1 MRSSRKAC
9 WPAALVAAVMV
20 GTGGA
25 AASDLGGGQTFS
37 SPSRISQAWAGFY
50 VGGHLGFS
58 MMNHDVTL
66 TPGPS
71 QFSINS
77 SSLSGGLMAGVNASV
92 TQNVIL
98 GAEADLTLMNNASN
112 RLINGGRYFG
122 DADVMGSLR
131 GRLGMTFD
139 QFMVYGTAGMTLAG
153 IDMGGPFGRI
163 GKSRLGFTVG
173 AGIEANLTRNVF
185 ARVEYLFTGFG
196 SDNYGIGAGQS
207 LGGSSNMHTVRGG
220 VGFRF

>member
-1 MRSSRKAC
+1 MPCFRKARL
-9 WPAALVAAVMV
+9 PAALVAAVMV
-20 GTGGA
+20 GAGGA
-25 AASDLGGGQTFS
+25 SASDLGGQTFS

-77 SSLSGGLMAGVNASV
+77 SSLSGGLMAGLNASV

-98 GAEADLTLMNNASN
+98 GAEADVTLMNNTSS
-112 RLINGGRYFG
+112 RIINAGRYFG
-122 DADVMGSLR
+122 DADVMGTLR

-139 QFMVYGTAGMTLAG
+139 QFMVYGTAGMALAG
-153 IDMGGPFGRI
+153 VDMGGPFGRA
-163 GKSRLGFTVG
+163 GKSRLGFTIG

-196 SDNYGIGAGQS
+196 SDSYGIGANQA
-207 LGGSSNMHTVRGG
+207 LGGSTNMHTVRGG